1 MKNKGKNTYNSPQ
14 KNRLVCHP
22 KVVSLEAEPTCK
34 ESKQQFPAEIKLK
47 NLYLP
52 DDLTKNLTFFDLDQC

>member
-22 KVVSLEAEPTCK
+22 NVVSLEAEPTCK
-34 ESKQQFPAEIKLK
+34 ESKQQFPAEIKL
-47 NLYLP
+47 
-52 DDLTKNLTFFDLDQC
+52 